1 MLRVRVS
8 VNLSEK
14 RLNKLNFVQ
23 KFLPLATVIAWKT
36 QEQRNYSKLSRNLLK
51 KFIEFLKLNST
62 KNVIQNWLEDLNN
75 HVFREDKQVVNN
87 RTNDSTW
94 LNMQACKSEPQWNN
108 TSHKTNTK
116 EKSKHQECREIG
128 TLLYC
133 KLECKTMHAAAVGN
147 NIAIFFEGL
156 SIWLPYESAIVLLN
170 LYPKELK
177 ICVFEEHFKDA
188 SLLQYFLK

>member
-62 KNVIQNWLEDLNN
+62 KNLIQNWLEDLNN
-75 HVFREDKQVVNN
+75 HVFREDKQVVNKQGK
-87 RTNDSTW
+87 W
-94 LNMQACKSEPQWNN
+94 LNVI
-108 TSHKTNTK
+108 
-116 EKSKHQECREIG
+116 KHAG
-128 TLLYC
+128 
-133 KLECKTMHAAAVGN
+133 M
-147 NIAIFFEGL
+147 
-156 SIWLPYESAIVLLN
+156 
-170 LYPKELK
+170 
-177 ICVFEEHFKDA
+177 
-188 SLLQYFLK
+188 